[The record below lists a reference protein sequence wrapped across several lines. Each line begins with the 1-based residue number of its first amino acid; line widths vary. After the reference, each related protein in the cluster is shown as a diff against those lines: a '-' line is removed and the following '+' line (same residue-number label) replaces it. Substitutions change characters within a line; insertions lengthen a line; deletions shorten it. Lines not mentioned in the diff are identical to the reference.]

1 MAQPKRTIKA
11 GDIIRDIRSGN
22 TVSQLLAKYGFSLK
36 TLRIVFRKLLNA
48 GAMTKEELNSQK
60 ALYSDAVD
68 LKGVRKLVRTITT
81 LPLRIYDSG
90 NPFATGYVRDISE
103 KGVCIEGVEAAVGEV
118 KNFIVRSGA
127 FGAGHTFVFEG
138 KCRWVNKE
146 EPSGKRCVA
155 GFEITSISSLDSAEL
170 RKLIRPLDYMRNS
183 TSQESAC
190 LLPIYEESFENI
202 RGSVCELT
210 ERGVGV
216 TGIEAAVGEIKKL
229 VIPADELFNIS
240 AFSFKAICRW
250 VEVRTEDAQAVTGFE
265 ITDISGESYLRLKQ
279 LVQSIKLPE

>member
-22 TVSQLLAKYGFSLK
+22 TVSQLLAKYGVSLK

-60 ALYSDAVD
+60 ALYSNTVD
-68 LKGVRKLVRTITT
+68 LKGVRKLLRTITT

-90 NPFATGYVRDISE
+90 NPFATGYVRDITE
-103 KGVCIEGVEAAVGEV
+103 KGVCIEGIEATVGEV
-118 KNFIVRSGA
+118 KNFVVRSGA

-138 KCRWVNKE
+138 KCRCVNKE
-146 EPSGKRCVA
+146 EPSGKGCVA
-155 GFEITSISSLDSAEL
+155 GLEITSISSLDSAEL
-170 RKLIRPLDYMRNS
+170 RRLIRPMDYMRNS

-190 LLPIYEESFENI
+190 PLPIYEESFENI

-216 TGIEAAVGEIKKL
+216 TGIEAAVGETKKL
-229 VIPADELFNIS
+229 VIPADEFFNIS
-240 AFSFKAICRW
+240 AFSFKATCRW
-250 VEVRTEDAQAVTGFE
+250 VEVRKEDAQSVTGFE

-279 LVQSIKLPE
+279 LVQLIKLPE